1 MTNQLLMQI
10 LELVIMVALG
20 LITAYVVPF
29 MKSKITKD
37 QMETLLY
44 YVNIAVKAASQ
55 IYTKEQWA
63 EKKEYCMK
71 YIKTIVDDKF
81 NLTLS
86 DEEISTLIEGVL
98 NGLKATGELLIKE

>member
-1 MTNQLLMQI
+1 MTDQLMMQI
-10 LELVIMVALG
+10 LELAAMIIMG
-20 LITAYVVPF
+20 LITAYVVPYL
-29 MKSKITKD
+29 KSKITKD

-71 YIKTIVDDKF
+71 YIKDVVNDKLSIT
-81 NLTLS
+81 LT
-86 DEEISTLIEGVL
+86 DEEISTIIEGVL
-98 NGLKATGELLIKE
+98 NGLKATGELLVKE